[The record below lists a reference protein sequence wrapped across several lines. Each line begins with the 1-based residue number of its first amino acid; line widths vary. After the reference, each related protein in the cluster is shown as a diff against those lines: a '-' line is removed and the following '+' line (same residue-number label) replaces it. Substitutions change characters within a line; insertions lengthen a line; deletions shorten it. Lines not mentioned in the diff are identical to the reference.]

1 MDPCHSNAIMCRS
14 ANCQM
19 KIFDSADLEIALK
32 QWNDLKMK
40 FSCTSRE
47 LAAKKA
53 DSQAAELSNILR
65 PKENEGDLNKK
76 LLSRSRV
83 QQFARNAFGSTKA
96 SVSTHKS
103 NGVLDPAEPKGEMQ
117 KNVPDHLTLLQL
129 LALNALDLTAPASN
143 VLLKNRLNNWVQL
156 SGHEG
161 SFAPAGPG
169 TIWKKSSPDKVEI
182 EAYKKLMKDPLGSM
196 VPHFY
201 KDVEYNNEYFIEMKD
216 LLYDFKNPAVMDIK
230 MGTRTFLETEVANNK
245 ARSDLYEKMVKVDPT
260 APTPEELETKAITKL
275 RYMQFRENLSSSAE
289 LGFRIEGF
297 KVHGEEPTKDLKM
310 LKSKEEVCKTMRQ
323 FLNGSEKV
331 RLRLIERLQKLRTIL
346 EKSPFFSQHEVIG
359 SSILI
364 IHDGKRA
371 GAWMIDFAK
380 TVPLPE
386 GVTIDHRS
394 RWSNGNHEDGYL
406 SGLDNLIMVLKDSG
420 KSRSKGNGV

>member
-1 MDPCHSNAIMCRS
+1 MCKS
-14 ANCQM
+14 SDCSM
-19 KIFDSADLEIALK
+19 KIFDSTDLEIAIK

-40 FSCTSRE
+40 FGCTSRE

-65 PKENEGDLNKK
+65 PKEKEGEISKK
-76 LLSRSRV
+76 LHSRSKV
-83 QQFARNAFGSTKA
+83 HQFARNAFGSSKA
-96 SVSTHKS
+96 SVSSKS
-103 NGVLDPAEPKGEMQ
+103 NGNVEATEGNGEAQ
-117 KNVPDHLTLLQL
+117 RTVPDHLTLLQL

-169 TIWKKSSPDKVEI
+169 TIWKKSSPDRVEI
-182 EAYKKLMKDPLGSM
+182 EAYEKLMKDTLSSM
-196 VPHFY
+196 VPRFY
-201 KDVEYNNEYFIEMKD
+201 KDVQYNGEYFIEMQD
-216 LLYDFKNPAVMDIK
+216 LLYNFKNPAVMDIK
-230 MGTRTFLETEVANNK
+230 MGTRTFLESEVENTK
-245 ARSDLYEKMVKVDPT
+245 ARPDLYEKMVKVDPT
-260 APTPEELETKAITKL
+260 APTSEELEAKAISKL

-310 LKSKEEVCKTMRQ
+310 LKSKDNICRTMRQ
-323 FLNGSEKV
+323 FLNESEKV
-331 RLRLIERLQKLRTIL
+331 RLQLVARLQNLRVKL
-346 EKSPFFSQHEVIG
+346 EKSSFFRQHEVIG

-364 IHDGKRA
+364 IHDGKKA

-380 TVPLPE
+380 TLPLPE
-386 GVTIDHRS
+386 GVTINHRS
-394 RWSNGNHEDGYL
+394 TWSHGNHEDGYL
-406 SGLDNLIMVLKDSG
+406 TGLDNLIMVLKESG
-420 KSRSKGNGV
+420 KLKNKSSAC

>member
-1 MDPCHSNAIMCRS
+1 MCKS
-14 ANCQM
+14 ADCSM

-53 DSQAAELSNILR
+53 DNQAAELSSLLR
-65 PKENEGDLNKK
+65 PKEKEGDLNKK
-76 LLSRSRV
+76 VLSRSKV
-83 QQFARNAFGSTKA
+83 HQFARNAFGSAKA
-96 SVSTHKS
+96 SVSPKS
-103 NGVLDPAEPKGEMQ
+103 NGVVEPVDNGEAR

-169 TIWKKSSPDKVEI
+169 TIWKKSSPDGVEI
-182 EAYKKLMKDPLGSM
+182 EAYKKLMKDPLATM

-201 KDVEYNNEYFIEMKD
+201 KDVEYNGEYFIEMQD
-216 LLYDFKNPAVMDIK
+216 LLYNFKNPAVMDIK
-230 MGTRTFLETEVANNK
+230 MGTRTFLESEVENNK

-260 APTPEELETKAITKL
+260 APTPEEKENKAITKL

-310 LKSKEEVCKTMRQ
+310 LKSKEDISRTLRQ
-323 FLNGSEKV
+323 FFNKSEK
-331 RLRLIERLQKLRTIL
+331 IRLQLITRLQNLRTKL
-346 EKSPFFSQHEVIG
+346 EKSPFFRQHEVIG

-380 TVPLPE
+380 TMPLPE
-386 GVTIDHRS
+386 GISIDHRS
-394 RWSNGNHEDGYL
+394 RWCNGNHEDGYL
-406 SGLDNLIMVLKDSG
+406 TGLDNLIMVLKE
-420 KSRSKGNGV
+420 SRNKGNGL

>member
-1 MDPCHSNAIMCRS
+1 MTASKNTEMEGAFGLVALTDFPPIQYSCFFVPCMV
-14 ANCQM
+14 
-19 KIFDSADLEIALK
+19 E
-32 QWNDLKMK
+32 
-40 FSCTSRE
+40 
-47 LAAKKA
+47 AAKKA

-65 PKENEGDLNKK
+65 PKEKEGEISKK
-76 LLSRSRV
+76 LHSRSRV
-83 QQFARNAFGSTKA
+83 HQFARNAFGSSKA
-96 SVSTHKS
+96 SVSSKS
-103 NGVLDPAEPKGEMQ
+103 NGNVEVSEGNGEPQ
-117 KNVPDHLTLLQL
+117 RTTVPDHLTLLQL

-169 TIWKKSSPDKVEI
+169 TIWKKSSPDRVEI
-182 EAYKKLMKDPLGSM
+182 EAYQKLMKDTLASM

-201 KDVEYNNEYFIEMKD
+201 KDVQYNGEYFIEMQD
-216 LLYDFKNPAVMDIK
+216 LLYNFKNPAVMDIK
-230 MGTRTFLETEVANNK
+230 MGTRTFLESEVENTK
-245 ARSDLYEKMVKVDPT
+245 ARNDLYEKMVKVDPT

-297 KVHGEEPTKDLKM
+297 KVHGEEPTKNLKM
-310 LKSKEEVCKTMRQ
+310 LRSKEDICKTMRQ
-323 FLNGSEKV
+323 FLNESEKV
-331 RLRLIERLQKLRTIL
+331 RLQLVARLQNLRTKL
-346 EKSPFFSQHEVIG
+346 EKSPFFRTHEVIG

-380 TVPLPE
+380 TLPLPE
-386 GVTIDHRS
+386 GVTVDHRS
-394 RWSNGNHEDGYL
+394 KWTHGNREDGYL
-406 SGLDNLIMVLKDSG
+406 TGLDNLIMVLKESG
-420 KSRSKGNGV
+420 KVKNKSSAC

>member
-1 MDPCHSNAIMCRS
+1 MCKS
-14 ANCQM
+14 SDCSM
-19 KIFDSADLEIALK
+19 KIFDSVDLEIAIK

-40 FSCTSRE
+40 FGCTSRE

-65 PKENEGDLNKK
+65 PKEKEGDIAKK
-76 LLSRSRV
+76 LHSRSKV
-83 QQFARNAFGSTKA
+83 HQFARNAFGSSKA
-96 SVSTHKS
+96 SVSSKS
-103 NGVLDPAEPKGEMQ
+103 NGSVESTDGNGEAHRT
-117 KNVPDHLTLLQL
+117 VPDHLTLLQL

-169 TIWKKSSPDKVEI
+169 TIWKKSSPDRVEI
-182 EAYKKLMKDPLGSM
+182 VAYEKLMKDTLASM

-201 KDVEYNNEYFIEMKD
+201 KDVQYNGEYFIEMQD
-216 LLYDFKNPAVMDIK
+216 LLYNFKNPAVMDIK
-230 MGTRTFLETEVANNK
+230 MGTRTFLESEVENTK
-245 ARSDLYEKMVKVDPT
+245 ARSDLYEKMIKVDPS
-260 APTPEELETKAITKL
+260 APTPEELETKAISKL

-297 KVHGEEPTKDLKM
+297 KEHGEEPTKDLKM
-310 LKSKEEVCKTMRQ
+310 LKSKDEICRTMRQ
-323 FLNGSEKV
+323 FLNESEKV
-331 RLRLIERLQKLRTIL
+331 RLQLIARLQNLRVKL
-346 EKSPFFSQHEVIG
+346 EKSPFFRQHEVIG
-359 SSILI
+359 SSVLI

-380 TVPLPE
+380 TIPLPE
-386 GVTIDHRS
+386 GVSINHRS
-394 RWSNGNHEDGYL
+394 KWTHGNHEDGYL
-406 SGLDNLIMVLKDSG
+406 IGLDNLIMVLKECG
-420 KSRSKGNGV
+420 KLKK